1 MQVAVRPANVRT
13 ATDVAAEARSALEQ
27 EQVKE
32 AVDKAEIA
40 EAINFED
47 STEEMVNDDREKDRV
62 NGRPTGFGLGVAV
75 ELKDLVN
82 AAQHN
87 GKHAVV
93 RRVDDRTGV
102 AYQVS

>member
-13 ATDVAAEARSALEQ
+13 AADVAAEARSALEQ
-27 EQVKE
+27 EQVHE
-32 AVDKAEIA
+32 AVEKAEIT

-47 STEEMVNDDREKDRV
+47 SAEEMVSDDKEKDRE
-62 NGRPTGFGLGVAV
+62 NERPIGFGLGVAV

-87 GKHAVV
+87 GKRTVV